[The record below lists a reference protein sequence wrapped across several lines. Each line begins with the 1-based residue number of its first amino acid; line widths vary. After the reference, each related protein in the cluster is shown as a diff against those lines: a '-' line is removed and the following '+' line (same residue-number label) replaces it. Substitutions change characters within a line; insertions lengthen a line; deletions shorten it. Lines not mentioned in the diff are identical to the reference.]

1 MLIGFSGLAVGQKI
15 SIQGLDNQRSEKFWA
30 QSMFSDVDILQTK
43 FENEKSSDTIRLTMR
58 PKVSDITFNG
68 LKKSEI
74 DDITP
79 KIGIQKEKQ
88 ITPNMSDRAKLEI
101 KRYLDEKGFANADIQ
116 VYQKTILKN
125 PIAKNVALN
134 KFVLCG

>member
-1 MLIGFSGLAVGQKI
+1 MK
-15 SIQGLDNQRSEKFWA
+15 KFWA

-43 FENEKSSDTIRLTMR
+43 FENEKVWLTIRLTMR

-88 ITPNMSDRAKLEI
+88 ITPYTPAKPSIPSIRL
-101 KRYLDEKGFANADIQ
+101 
-116 VYQKTILKN
+116 
-125 PIAKNVALN
+125 
-134 KFVLCG
+134 